1 MIIEED
7 MSSMNLKYQG
17 IALTCLILGVGR
29 IRKHYEGGER
39 TDRDE
44 LLNGKPLYRYPAAFS
59 SDGITCM
66 GTGTLDTTSELAP
79 STFGELY
86 RGIPGQQAEVTV
98 SPNGQYDV
106 RLNVRMESVV
116 PAAKADQK

>member
-1 MIIEED
+1 MA
-7 MSSMNLKYQG
+7 SMNLKYQG
-17 IALTCLILGVGR
+17 TALACLGLGVGR

-39 TDRDE
+39 TDKDE

-66 GTGTLDTTSELAP
+66 GVGTLDTTSELAP

-86 RGIPGQQAEVTV
+86 RGIPGQQAEVSV

-106 RLNVRMESVV
+106 RLNVRMEGVV

>member
-1 MIIEED
+1 MP
-7 MSSMNLKYQG
+7 SMNLKYRD
-17 IALTCLILGVGR
+17 IICLVLGVGR
-29 IRKHYEGGER
+29 LRKHYEGGER
-39 TDRDE
+39 TDKDE

-66 GTGTLDTTSELAP
+66 GVGTLDTTSELAP
-79 STFGELY
+79 SSFGELY
-86 RGIPGQQAEVTV
+86 RGVPGQQAEVIV

>member
-1 MIIEED
+1 MP
-7 MSSMNLKYQG
+7 SMNMNCRAEAVVGLV
-17 IALTCLILGVGR
+17 LGVGR
-29 IRKHYEGGER
+29 VCKLYEGGER
-39 TDRDE
+39 TDKDK

-59 SDGITCM
+59 TDGITCM
-66 GTGTLDTTSELAP
+66 GVGTLDTTSELAP

-86 RGIPGQQAEVTV
+86 RGVSGQQAEVTV

-106 RLNVRMESVV
+106 RLNVCMESVV

>member
-1 MIIEED
+1 MP
-7 MSSMNLKYQG
+7 SMNLKYQG
-17 IALTCLILGVGR
+17 IALACLVLGVGR
-29 IRKHYEGGER
+29 IRKHYEKGER
-39 TDRDE
+39 TDEYE
-44 LLNGKPLYRYPAAFS
+44 LLNGKPRYRYPAAFS
-59 SDGITCM
+59 SDGVTCM
-66 GTGTLDTTSELAP
+66 GVGTLDTTSELAP

-86 RGIPGQQAEVTV
+86 RGISGQQAEVTV